1 MSLEDLFPHLP
12 GAFEITS
19 DTTCSYN
26 CIAWALGYQDA
37 KWDPTPWYY
46 WPRGVPR
53 NHAVST
59 ICAIFSS
66 FGFVACG
73 DGDLQAGWEKIAI
86 FSRDGANY
94 THVARQ
100 LPDGRWTSKLGNLE
114 DIAHDNCAGL
124 SGEEYGQ
131 VLQWMKRNRESP
143 AT

>member
-1 MSLEDLFPHLP
+1 MSLEDLFPHLEK
-12 GAFEITS
+12 AFEITS
-19 DTTCSYN
+19 DATCDYN
-26 CIAWALGYQDA
+26 CIAWAVGYQDA
-37 KWDPTPWYY
+37 KWDPSPWYY

-59 ICAIFSS
+59 IAAIFASI
-66 FGFVACG
+66 GFVACG
-73 DGDLQAGWEKIAI
+73 DGAPQAGWDIIAI

-114 DIAHDNCAGL
+114 DIAHDDCAGL

-131 VLQWMKRNRESP
+131 VVQWMRRKRE
-143 AT
+143 